1 MKEGNTYDESFL
13 EEHENYA
20 SHDRNENVKAKI
32 FSRKNDVKLEK
43 IMKKI

>member
-1 MKEGNTYDESFL
+1 MKEGNTYDELFW